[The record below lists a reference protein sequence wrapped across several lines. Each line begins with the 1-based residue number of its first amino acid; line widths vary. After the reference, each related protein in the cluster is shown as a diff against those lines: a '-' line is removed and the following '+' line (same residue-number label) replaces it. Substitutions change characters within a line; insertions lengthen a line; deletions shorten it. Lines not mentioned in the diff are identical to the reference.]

1 MNQSSQEC
9 EDTAISPAQPQLRAG
24 SLAAMGS
31 RSPVDP
37 WIGLSRDII
46 ERFIEVA
53 CVQHSLTRSVR
64 RGYRGDLVGIDTWM
78 RICFGRTLVGAR
90 TSDVRDFLASR
101 VRAGAD
107 TRLLER
113 AVASLHEFFQYLQD
127 TGSRINNPA
136 RYLRKVIGA
145 RRQPT
150 QVSRAATR

>member
-1 MNQSSQEC
+1 MIQTNQES

-24 SLAAMGS
+24 SIAGMDS

-37 WIGLSRDII
+37 WTGLSRDII

-64 RGYRGDLVGIDTWM
+64 RGYRGDLVAFDTWM
-78 RICFGRTLVGAR
+78 RACFGRTLVGAR
-90 TSDVRDFLASR
+90 ASDVRAFLALR

-107 TRLLER
+107 ARLLER
-113 AVASLHEFFQYLQD
+113 AVASLHQFFQYLQD

-136 RYLRKVIGA
+136 RHLRKVVGV